1 MLHIRTPLIL
11 HTALSTADRRIWL
24 KLENLQ
30 PSGSFKMRGMGR
42 LCSYAAEQGMKS
54 VVCPSGGNAGLA
66 AAMAAISLGLQA
78 VIIVPSTTPEA
89 TRQRIA
95 RTGAQ
100 VRVHGQVWDD
110 SNQLALQLAEDP
122 QTQYVP
128 AFDHPLL
135 WEGHSSMVDEI
146 LQDCPEVDTIV
157 TSVGGGGLLAGILTG
172 LERHERF
179 DCRVVACE
187 TEGAASFA
195 AALEAGHPVR
205 LSQIKTVASSLAASQ
220 VAPWP
225 VQHIARFPHQSVVLT
240 DEDAIT
246 GVVRYAEDLRQL
258 VEPACGVSLA
268 VAYLDHPAIAAA
280 HDVVIVVCGGVS
292 ISPQTVANWQGDRP
306 GV

>member
-11 HTALSTADRRIWL
+11 HPGLSTPDRRIWL
-24 KLENLQ
+24 KMENLQ

-42 LCSYAAEQGMKS
+42 LCTYAAEQGMKS

-66 AAMAAISLGLQA
+66 AAMAAISLGLEA
-78 VIIVPSTTPEA
+78 LIIVPVTTPEA
-89 TRQRIA
+89 TRQRIT

-100 VRVHGQVWDD
+100 VRVHGQAWDE

-135 WEGHSSMVDEI
+135 WEGHSTMIDEI
-146 LQDCPEVDTIV
+146 LEDCPQVDTLI

-172 LERHERF
+172 LERHQRT
-179 DCRVVACE
+179 DCRIIACE

-195 AALEAGHPVR
+195 AAVAAGHPVK
-205 LSQIKTVASSLAASQ
+205 LSQIKTIANSLAASQ
-220 VAPWP
+220 VAAWP
-225 VQHIARFPHQSVVLT
+225 VEHIRRFPHDCVVLS
-240 DEDAIT
+240 DDAAIN
-246 GVVRYAEDLRQL
+246 GVVRFAEDMRQL

-268 VAYLDHPAIAAA
+268 VAYQHNPVIAEAR
-280 HDVVIVVCGGVS
+280 DVVIVVCGGVS
-292 ISPQTVANWQGDRP
+292 VSAQTVSNWQ
-306 GV
+306 V